1 MIKLSMK
8 NYNITLTEQQQKYQL
23 YCLEKLINL
32 NILQINFTGNLD
44 KAEGSTMFFIIEEA
58 EGSTMFFIVEEA
70 KETVLDFSK
79 GPVKVSWFYFVL
91 IKKWLNITS

>member
-8 NYNITLTEQQQKYQL
+8 NYNMTLTEQQQKYQL
-23 YCLEKLINL
+23 YCREKLINL

-58 EGSTMFFIVEEA
+58 

-79 GPVKVSWFYFVL
+79 GTVKELQFYFVW
-91 IKKWLNITS
+91 I

>member
-8 NYNITLTEQQQKYQL
+8 NYNMTLTEQQQKYQL
-23 YCLEKLINL
+23 YCREKLINL

-58 EGSTMFFIVEEA
+58 

-79 GPVKVSWFYFVL
+79 GPVKVS
-91 IKKWLNITS
+91 